1 MQLLYIEPRD
11 VIESTCK
18 KDTRARASSI
28 IGARFQC
35 IAHRIRARLAWV
47 QVNASLIGF
56 ESGRFGNF
64 IFLENF
70 LAKRHYRLSKKFRMT

>member
-1 MQLLYIEPRD
+1 MGDILKPAMQLLYIEPRD

-18 KDTRARASSI
+18 KDARARASSI
-28 IGARFQC
+28 IGARVQC

-56 ESGRFGNF
+56 DQEDLEISFF
-64 IFLENF
+64 LKIF
-70 LAKRHYRLSKKFRMT
+70 